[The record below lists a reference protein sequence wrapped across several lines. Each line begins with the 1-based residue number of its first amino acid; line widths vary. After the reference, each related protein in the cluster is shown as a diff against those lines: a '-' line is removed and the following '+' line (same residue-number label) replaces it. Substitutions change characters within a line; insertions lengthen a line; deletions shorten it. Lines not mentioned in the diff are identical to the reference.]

1 MKINW
6 KRLII
11 CLAIPLAVGGAAAL
25 LTQNSMESFEQ
36 LSQPPLSPPG
46 WLFPIAWTVLYILM
60 GTASYLVLESGA
72 GKSVIHRALRAYG
85 VQLAFNFLWP
95 IFFFRMGAYLFSL
108 IWLIALWILILIT
121 ILRFFQIKTAAG
133 WLLVPY
139 LLWTT
144 FAAYLNLGVYLLN

>member
-11 CLAIPLAVGGAAAL
+11 CLAIPLAAGGAAAL
-25 LTQNSMESFEQ
+25 LTQSSMEQFEQ
-36 LSQPPLSPPG
+36 LNQPPLSPPG
-46 WLFPIAWTVLYILM
+46 RLFPIAWTALYILM
-60 GTASYLVLESGA
+60 GTASYLVLQSGA
-72 GKSVIHRALRAYG
+72 GKPLIHRALRAYG

-95 IFFFRMGAYLFSL
+95 IFFFRMGSYLFSL

-121 ILRFFQIKTAAG
+121 ILRFFRIKTVAG
-133 WLLVPY
+133 WLLAPY

-144 FAAYLNLGVYLLN
+144 FAAYLNLGVWLLN